1 MIAYTVRRLVVVIP
15 TLLVIV
21 LLSFTL
27 IHFAPGGP
35 FDAEAVLDPQ
45 VVENLRK
52 AYNLDKPLHQQFLLY
67 VGGLLRGD
75 LGPSMIYKDFSVS
88 ELLAAGL
95 PVSASL
101 GLKSVA
107 IAILFGGLFGIIAA
121 LNQNKKLDY
130 GLMSFAMAGIAVP
143 NFVVAPLLT
152 LFFGIYL
159 RELSGFWSALSL
171 PVAGWD
177 GPRSQ
182 ILPVFS
188 LALPQIAIIARL
200 TRGSMVEV
208 LQSNFVRAA
217 HLRGLPT
224 SRVVSHH
231 ALRAALLPVISYLGP
246 AIAGVVTGSVIV
258 EQIFDLP
265 GVGRYFV
272 QGAINRDYPLVLGV
286 VLFFATAILILNL
299 VVDLLYAA
307 LDPRVRLR

>member
-1 MIAYTVRRLVVVIP
+1 MIAYSIRRLMVIIP
-15 TLLVIV
+15 TLFVIV

-27 IHFAPGGP
+27 IHLAPGGP

-52 AYNLDKPLHQQFLLY
+52 AYNLDKPLHQQFALY
-67 VGGLLRGD
+67 VGNLVKGD

-88 ELLAAGL
+88 ELIASGL

-101 GLKSVA
+101 GLKSIT
-107 IAILFGGLFGIIAA
+107 IAVIFGGLFGILAA

-143 NFVVAPLLT
+143 NFVIAPLLT

-159 RELSGFWSALSL
+159 RELPGFWNAISL
-171 PVAGWD
+171 PVAGW
-177 GPRSQ
+177 GGFKSQ
-182 ILPVFS
+182 ILPIFS

-200 TRGSMVEV
+200 MRGSMIEV
-208 LQSNFVRAA
+208 LRSNFIRAA
-217 HLRGLPT
+217 QLRGLPT
-224 SRVVSHH
+224 SRIVSHH
-231 ALRAALLPVISYLGP
+231 ALRAALLPVVSYLGP

-286 VLFFATAILILNL
+286 VVLFASAILILNL
-299 VVDLLYAA
+299 IVDLLYAA
-307 LDPRVRLR
+307 LDPRVKLR